1 VKEDDMRTQI
11 LVVSLGC
18 AVGAAA
24 AGPALAFERNGFAVS
39 VLVDG
44 DARQEYAGRGTTY
57 VEAVRGREYT
67 LSITNPLPTRVAVA
81 LSVDGLNTI
90 DAKHTSAKDARKWVL
105 GPYET
110 IEISGWQVNQSDAR
124 RFFFTGERHSYGA
137 YLGET
142 QNLGVIE
149 AAFFRERVCE
159 RRRWVEAQPQSS
171 DGRREPMRDK
181 AEAKSAPAP
190 SAFGAASGAMEAE
203 SSRLSDEY
211 AATGI
216 GHRDEHQVR
225 MVQLEL
231 ESTPAAVLQL
241 RYEYRPALVRLG
253 LLPPRASSTALD
265 RREHASGF
273 ARSFCP
279 DPPSREW

>member
-1 VKEDDMRTQI
+1 MRTQI

-18 AVGAAA
+18 AVGAAF
-24 AGPALAFERNGFAVS
+24 AGPALALERDGFALS
-39 VLVDG
+39 VLVSDE
-44 DARQEYAGRGTTY
+44 ARPEYPGRATTY
-57 VEAVRGREYT
+57 IEAVRGREYT
-67 LSITNPLPTRVAVA
+67 LSITNPLPIRVAVA

-159 RRRWVEAQPQSS
+159 RPRWVDDRAQSS

-190 SAFGAASGAMEAE
+190 SALGAARGAMEAE

-225 MVQLEL
+225 MVQLDL
-231 ESTPAAVLQL
+231 ESAPAAVLQL

-253 LLPPRASSTALD
+253 LLPSRTSPTALD

-273 ARSFCP
+273 SGPYCP
-279 DPPSREW
+279 DPPRQEW

>member
-1 VKEDDMRTQI
+1 MRTQVMI
-11 LVVSLGC
+11 VSLGC
-18 AVGAAA
+18 TVGATF
-24 AGPALAFERNGFAVS
+24 AGPALALERDGFAIS
-39 VLVDG
+39 VLVG
-44 DARQEYAGRGTTY
+44 GEVRPEYPGRTTTY
-57 VEAVRGREYT
+57 IEAIRGREYT
-67 LSITNPLPTRVAVA
+67 LSITNPLPQRVAVA

-90 DAKHTSAKDARKWVL
+90 DAKHTSVQAARKWVL

-159 RRRWVEAQPQSS
+159 RPRWVDDRVQGEGGR
-171 DGRREPMRDK
+171 DGELRRK

-190 SAFGAASGAMEAE
+190 SALGAARSAMEAE

-216 GHRDEHQVR
+216 GHRDEHQVQA
-225 MVQLEL
+225 VQLEL
-231 ESTPAAVLQL
+231 ESTPAAILQL
-241 RYEYRPALVRLG
+241 HYEYRPALVRLG
-253 LLPPRASSTALD
+253 LLPPQTSRSALD

-273 ARSFCP
+273 SGPYCP
-279 DPPSREW
+279 DPALDER